1 MPDSEPAG
9 QGSLHA
15 AAMPP
20 RPGRDLR
27 ADICRGL
34 ALWMIMVN
42 HMPGNLASFGT
53 LKNFAFADATE
64 AFVLLAG
71 YAAAFAYAGQADRQ
85 GVAFATAAV
94 LRRIGV
100 LYIAHIFL
108 LVLFTAQVGI
118 SARALDRAFYLDEL
132 ALDPF
137 ADDPYR
143 TLSEALVLRFQPHF
157 LDILPLYIV
166 LLSLLVPMLPL
177 RRHGWLLLGAS
188 VLVWFWARWEDV
200 NFPRLGSEGWFF
212 NPLGWQLL
220 FVIGFLVGQAVR
232 GQPGPRLPPRSAWLT
247 AMAILVTA
255 AGFVWQLSWLIRPEW
270 GDQVSGLLAE
280 VLVHVD
286 KTALHPLRLVGVLA
300 MAYLIGNFI
309 PRDWKPLSGPWL
321 RPFLR
326 MGQHSLPV
334 FCAGILLS
342 FLGRLLIE
350 ASDGWPM
357 QLLAN
362 VLGFALLV
370 AVAEIANWYQTQE
383 RSAAIARS
391 GGLQRGTGVG

>member
-1 MPDSEPAG
+1 
-9 QGSLHA
+9 
-15 AAMPP
+15 
-20 RPGRDLR
+20 
-27 ADICRGL
+27 
-34 ALWMIMVN
+34 MVN
-42 HMPGNLASFGT
+42 HMPGNLVSFGT

-71 YAAAFAYAGQADRQ
+71 DAAAFAYAGQADRR
-85 GVAFATAAV
+85 GVAFASAAV

-100 LYIAHIFL
+100 LYVAHIFL
-108 LVLFTAQVGI
+108 LVLFTAQVGV
-118 SARALDRAFYLDEL
+118 SARALDRSFYLDEL

-137 ADDPYR
+137 AEDPYR

-166 LLSLLVPMLPL
+166 LLALLLPMLAL

-188 VLVWFWARWEDV
+188 FLIWFWARWEDV

-212 NPLGWQLL
+212 NPLGWQFI

-232 GQPGPRLPPRSAWLT
+232 GKKGPKLPPRSIWLT
-247 AMAILVTA
+247 ALAVLITGS
-255 AGFVWQLSWLIRPEW
+255 GFVWQLSWQLRPEW
-270 GDQVSGLLAE
+270 GDNVSGLLAE
-280 VLVHVD
+280 ALVHVD
-286 KTALHPLRLVGVLA
+286 KTALHPARLIGILA
-300 MAYLIGNFI
+300 MAYLVGHFV

-342 FLGRLLIE
+342 FLGRLLLE

-357 QLLAN
+357 QLLVN
-362 VLGFALLV
+362 VAGFVLLV
-370 AVAEIANWYQTQE
+370 LMAEIADWYQAQE
-383 RSAAIARS
+383 RAAAAARDSA
-391 GGLQRGTGVG
+391 LQQPASVG